1 MPNVNFSVPED
12 VKEAFNTTFDG
23 QNKSAL
29 MTSLMREAVERA
41 QSQQRILARRQNAP
55 HITEEQF
62 RAAREEGR
70 PQVLRPA
77 SLHNNINFVAI

>member
-1 MPNVNFSVPED
+1 MPFSASWRGGKMP
-12 VKEAFNTTFDG
+12 
-23 QNKSAL
+23 
-29 MTSLMREAVERA
+29 
-41 QSQQRILARRQNAP
+41 P